1 MDMTTHGNTG
11 LTGSETSAC
20 RGKLSSGMRTPA
32 LSITTVVPPA
42 AETATF
48 FALMKPRAVSTPET
62 RPEASRRIAVTG
74 QFWMMSTPRA
84 AAPRA

>member
-1 MDMTTHGNTG
+1 MTT
-11 LTGSETSAC
+11 E
-20 RGKLSSGMRTPA
+20 
-32 LSITTVVPPA
+32 VWPA

-48 FALMKPRAVSTPET
+48 FAAMKPFAVSTPAT